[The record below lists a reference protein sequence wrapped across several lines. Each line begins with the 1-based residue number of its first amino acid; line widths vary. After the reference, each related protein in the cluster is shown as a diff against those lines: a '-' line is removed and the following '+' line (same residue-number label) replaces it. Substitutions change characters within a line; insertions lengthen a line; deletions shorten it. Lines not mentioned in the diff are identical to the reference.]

1 MAGER
6 QIDSHVELMEDPVEL
21 DLSLEDAGEL
31 SGFGAQASAS
41 VVFGSPSKHHVPNRI
56 EEIFGPLIKPEPDP
70 EPDPEPPRQPLDTQ
84 SLVAVLAVLVDAV
97 GENEDQL
104 FASLTGGNYQQL
116 VEVLDRLI
124 EVVGENEDHFLAPLM
139 DFVGKLIEKYQ
150 EESDMTTSNTVHM
163 SGLAAA
169 YGEDEPE
176 YTLDMLIN
184 ENPDYEQGT
193 SVSGLAAAYGE
204 DEPEYTLDMLINEN
218 PDYGS

>member
-6 QIDSHVELMEDPVEL
+6 QVNLRVEPMENPVEL
-21 DLSLEDAGEL
+21 DLSLEAAGEL
-31 SGFGAQASAS
+31 SGFGSLAPAS
-41 VVFGSPSKHHVPNRI
+41 VVFGSSSKHHVPNRI
-56 EEIFGPLIKPEPDP
+56 EEFFAREADSEPDSDKEPEP
-70 EPDPEPPRQPLDTQ
+70 TQ
-84 SLVAVLAVLVDAV
+84 SLVASVAALVGAV
-97 GENEDQL
+97 GGNEDKL
-104 FASLTGGNYQQL
+104 FASLTDGNYQQL

-150 EESDMTTSNTVHM
+150 EESDMTTSNVAPL

-184 ENPDYEQGT
+184 ENPDYIPGT

-204 DEPEYTLDMLINEN
+204 DEPEYTLDMLINKN

>member
-1 MAGER
+1 MASER
-6 QIDSHVELMEDPVEL
+6 QADLRVEPMEDPV
-21 DLSLEDAGEL
+21 EDAGEL
-31 SGFGAQASAS
+31 SGFGTQAPAS
-41 VVFGSPSKHHVPNRI
+41 VVLSSSKRHTPNRI
-56 EEIFGPLIKPEPDP
+56 EELFSGLIGPEPVQP
-70 EPDPEPPRQPLDTQ
+70 HEKSEPTQ
-84 SLVAVLAVLVDAV
+84 SPVAAVAALVNAV

-104 FASLTGGNYQQL
+104 SASLTGGNYQQL

-150 EESDMTTSNTVHM
+150 EESDMTTSNAPPL

-176 YTLDMLIN
+176 YTLDMLKN
-184 ENPDYEQGT
+184 KNPDYIPGT

-204 DEPEYTLDMLINEN
+204 DEPEYTLDMLKNKN
-218 PDYGS
+218 PNYGSC